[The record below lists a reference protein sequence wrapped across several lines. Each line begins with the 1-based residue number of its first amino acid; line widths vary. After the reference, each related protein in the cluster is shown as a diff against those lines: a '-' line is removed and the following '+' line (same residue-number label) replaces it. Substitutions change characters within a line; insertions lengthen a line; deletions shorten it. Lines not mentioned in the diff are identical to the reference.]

1 MVVHLLAAAG
11 IIPMATEVRDGPDG
25 SYRVDVR
32 LSESVY
38 VEVDGYAYHSSPQQ
52 KRYDERRR
60 NQLRLGGKQLLVYTW
75 WDVVHDGGRVVAE
88 LSEALQRYR

>member
-1 MVVHLLAAAG
+1 MSPRTRHVAEIAHPCGTQLPG
-11 IIPMATEVRDGPDG
+11 DG

-32 LSESVY
+32 LSENVY

-60 NQLRLGGKQLLVYTW
+60 NQLRLGGKHLLVYTW

-88 LSEALQRYR
+88 LREALQRYR